1 MISIQTNGLPGW
13 NQNLVC
19 PEQVQLKLP
28 YKFRKARGLRN
39 NQLLLFQPGHFRILY
54 NKYHF
59 LYKPGVFTFFKI
71 CNDRGRSSFCSAFR
85 KYPGFWHPCTINIA
99 YCIYIGID
107 GIELS
112 SCCGCKRQEAVKGF
126 CQNTN
131 NLNHG
136 THRSTIFQ

>member
-59 LYKPGVFTFFKI
+59 LYKPGVFTFLK
-71 CNDRGRSSFCSAFR
+71 SAMIEAAAAFAA
-85 KYPGFWHPCTINIA
+85 PSENTPAFGIPALLTSPIA
-99 YCIYIGID
+99 YTLG
-107 GIELS
+107 
-112 SCCGCKRQEAVKGF
+112 
-126 CQNTN
+126 
-131 NLNHG
+131 
-136 THRSTIFQ
+136 